1 MLRAD
6 SAFFSQ
12 DFQVPSQK
20 RGWSRVPPVA
30 EQPLAGFSTSH
41 HTAEEPLTRAT
52 AAEEPLTRAT
62 AAEEPLARATAA
74 EESVADAR
82 GEFANAHSPPVS
94 EQRVKGHEL
103 R

>member
-6 SAFFSQ
+6 STFFSQ

-20 RGWSRVPPVA
+20 RGGSRVPPVA

-41 HTAEEPLTRAT
+41 HTAEEPL
-52 AAEEPLTRAT
+52 
-62 AAEEPLARATAA
+62 ARAATT

>member
-1 MLRAD
+1 MNLGVFID
-6 SAFFSQ
+6 
-12 DFQVPSQK
+12 VT
-20 RGWSRVPPVA
+20 G
-30 EQPLAGFSTSH
+30 GFGLF
-41 HTAEEPLTRAT
+41 LTRFSGAKPK
-52 AAEEPLTRAT
+52 EGGEWSPR
-62 AAEEPLARATAA
+62 AAEEPLARAATA

>member
-20 RGWSRVPPVA
+20 RGVRGQLRLKWGEWSPR
-30 EQPLAGFSTSH
+30 
-41 HTAEEPLTRAT
+41 
-52 AAEEPLTRAT
+52 
-62 AAEEPLARATAA
+62 AAEEPLARAATA